1 MITKKLSYES
11 SHNVKEYSMKK
22 TSLFLPAVLAA
33 GRHGRRCKSALAGVF
48 AKQILLWTIVAGTL
62 LLSTVSCETIPGILG
77 DVLQGGGTGGTAFTP
92 STEQMVSALREAL
105 KKGAESA
112 GAELSLSGAFYNNLA
127 RRIPLPPEAK
137 PILDNISRIP
147 GGQQQID
154 DLLLRINTAAE
165 SASKKV
171 APIFSDAITSM
182 TFSDAV
188 GILKGSNTAAT
199 AYLERT
205 TTNPLKNAFRPELN
219 NALNEPII
227 AGISAQ
233 LAWDTLVTN
242 YNTVANSLAGR
253 LANLQ
258 AVDADLGEFVLD
270 KALSAVFTQMA
281 DVEKN
286 VRANPVQYLTDIA
299 TRVFNWAK
307 G

>member
-1 MITKKLSYES
+1 
-11 SHNVKEYSMKK
+11 
-22 TSLFLPAVLAA
+22 
-33 GRHGRRCKSALAGVF
+33 
-48 AKQILLWTIVAGTL
+48 
-62 LLSTVSCETIPGILG
+62 LSTACESIPGILG
-77 DVLQGGGTGGTAFTP
+77 DVLQQGGGSGGTSFTP

-112 GAELSLSGAFYNNLA
+112 GAELSISGAFYNNLA

-154 DLLLRINTAAE
+154 DLVLRINAAAE

-182 TFSDAV
+182 TFSDAAN
-188 GILKGSNTAAT
+188 ILRGSNTAAT
-199 AYLERT
+199 EYLERT
-205 TTNPLKNAFRPELN
+205 TTNPLKNAFRPEMN
-219 NALNEPII
+219 AALNEPII

-233 LAWDTLVTN
+233 RAWDTLTTN
-242 YNTVANSLAGR
+242 YNTIANSVVGR

-258 AVDADLGEFVLD
+258 TVDTDISEFVMD
-270 KALSAVFTQMA
+270 KALTAVFTQMA
-281 DVEKN
+281 DVEKDI
-286 VRANPVQYLTDIA
+286 RINPVQFLTDIA
-299 TRVFNWAK
+299 TRVFNWAR